1 MRTFNTAGPI
11 RTDEHYHV
19 PLLQRVDLQQ
29 VLTMIRQSRYFVMH
43 APRQTGKTSTL
54 LALRDL
60 LNAGDVGDFRCVYV
74 NVESAQAANEDVDGA
89 IRAVLSDIALEA
101 RVTLDDTFLGSTVS
115 DNIERVGALSAIK
128 ETLVLWAEN
137 SAQPL
142 VLLIDEIDA
151 LVGASLLSVLRQLRA
166 GYTMRPKRFPQSIV
180 LCGVRDIRDYRIQSK
195 EDVNPVAGGS
205 AFNISVRSLRLRDF
219 NKSEVASLLEQHT
232 IETGQLIS
240 SEAKELI
247 WNQTRGQPWLVNA
260 LAAWSVEKTDFNS
273 QHTIEAEDVQ
283 QSQEELILS
292 RTVHLDQLGDK
303 LQEPRVRRVI
313 EPILS
318 GTEISNWNQSDL
330 EYVRDLGLIA
340 QDDPPRIANPLY
352 REVVPREITYPV
364 QATITHDPQWFV
376 GSDGSIDFSK
386 LMVEFQRF
394 FREHSE
400 SWSQLYDY
408 REAGPQLLLQAFL
421 QRIVNGGGRIEREYA
436 VGNMRTDLL
445 VIWPLSDGKVQ
456 RVVVECKI
464 LRGALDSAIQ
474 TGMEQTWEYMDRCGT
489 ESGHLVIFDRDANKS
504 WDDRIYNVSK
514 SFRNVSITV
523 WGS

>member
-11 RTDEHYHV
+11 RTHEHYYV

-29 VLTMIRQSRYFVMH
+29 MLRMIRQSRYFVLH

-60 LNAGDVGDFRCVYV
+60 LNAGDVGDFSCVYV
-74 NVESAQAANEDVDGA
+74 NVESAQAAREDVDGA
-89 IRAVLSDIALEA
+89 VRAVLSDIALEA
-101 RVTLDDTFLGSTVS
+101 RITLDDIFVATTMS
-115 DNIERVGALSAIK
+115 DNIKRVGSLSAIK
-128 ETLVLWAEN
+128 ETLSMWAEK
-137 SAQPL
+137 SSKPL

-166 GYTMRPKRFPQSIV
+166 GYTMRPTRFPQSIV
-180 LCGVRDIRDYRIQSK
+180 LCGIRDIRDYRIQSK
-195 EDVNPVAGGS
+195 DDVNPVAGGS
-205 AFNISVRSLRLRDF
+205 AFNISVRSFRLRDF
-219 NKSEVASLLEQHT
+219 NQTEVDSLLEQHT
-232 IETGQLIS
+232 KESGQLFS

-260 LAAWSVEKTDFNS
+260 LSAWSVEKTEFNAER
-273 QHTIEAEDVQ
+273 TIEEEDINQV
-283 QSQEELILS
+283 QEELILS

-303 LQEPRVRRVI
+303 LQEPRVRRVV

-318 GTEISNWNQSDL
+318 GVEISNWNQADL
-330 EYVRDLGLIA
+330 AYVRDLGLIA
-340 QDDPPRIANPLY
+340 MDDPPRIANPIY

-376 GSDGSIDFSK
+376 DSLGSIDFSK
-386 LMVEFQRF
+386 LMVAFQEF

-400 SWSQLYDY
+400 SWTQLYDY

-436 VGNMRTDLL
+436 VGSMRTDLL
-445 VIWPLSDGKVQ
+445 VIWPIADQKDQ
-456 RVVVECKI
+456 RVVVECKV
-464 LRGALDSAIQ
+464 LRGSLDSAVQ
-474 TGMEQTWEYMDRCGT
+474 KGMEQTWKYMDRCGT

-504 WDDRIYNVSK
+504 WDEKIYNVAH
-514 SFRNVSITV
+514 SFRGVSITV
-523 WGS
+523 WGA

>member
-1 MRTFNTAGPI
+1 M
-11 RTDEHYHV
+11 
-19 PLLQRVDLQQ
+19 
-29 VLTMIRQSRYFVMH
+29 
-43 APRQTGKTSTL
+43 
-54 LALRDL
+54 RDL
-60 LNAGDVGDFRCVYV
+60 LDTGDVGNFRCVYV
-74 NVESAQAANEDVDGA
+74 NVESAQAAKEDVDGA

-101 RVTLDDTFLGSTVS
+101 RITLDDTFVESTMLN
-115 DNIERVGALSAIK
+115 NIERVGSLSAIK

-137 SAQPL
+137 SSNPL

-151 LVGASLLSVLRQLRA
+151 LIGASLLSVLRQLRA
-166 GYTMRPKRFPQSIV
+166 GYTMRPTKFPQSIV
-180 LCGVRDIRDYRIQSK
+180 LCGVRNIRDYRIQSK
-195 EDVNPVAGGS
+195 DDVNPVAGGS

-219 NKSEVASLLEQHT
+219 NQPEVDSLLEQHT
-232 IETGQLIS
+232 EETGQLIS
-240 SEAKELI
+240 SQARELI

-260 LAAWSVEKTDFNS
+260 LAVWSIEKPEFSAERSID
-273 QHTIEAEDVQ
+273 EEDVQ
-283 QSQEELILS
+283 QAQKELILS

-303 LQEPRVRRVI
+303 LQEPRVRRVV

-318 GTEISNWNQSDL
+318 GVETSNWNQSDL

-340 QDDPPRIANPLY
+340 EDDPPRIANPIY

-386 LMVEFQRF
+386 LMAEFQKF

-400 SWSQLYDY
+400 SWTQLYDY

-436 VGNMRTDLL
+436 VGSMRTDLL
-445 VIWPLSDGKVQ
+445 VIWPIADQEDQ

-464 LRGALDSAIQ
+464 LRGSLDSATQ
-474 TGMEQTWEYMDRCGT
+474 KGLEQTWEYMDRCGT
-489 ESGHLVIFDRDANKS
+489 GSGHLVIFDRDANRS
-504 WDDRIYNVSK
+504 WNEKIYVVSH
-514 SFRNVSITV
+514 SFRGASIAV
-523 WGS
+523 WGV